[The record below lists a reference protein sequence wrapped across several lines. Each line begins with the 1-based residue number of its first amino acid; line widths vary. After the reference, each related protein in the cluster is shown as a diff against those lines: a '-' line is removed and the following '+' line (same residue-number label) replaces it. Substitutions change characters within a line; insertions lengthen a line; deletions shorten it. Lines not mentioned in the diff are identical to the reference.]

1 MLDAVMHRVTIS
13 NCQSVL
19 PIDSRLLRRAV
30 KTVLDHCSVHDAD
43 VSVAVVDD
51 AAIHELN
58 RRHLDHDYPTDVLSF
73 SLGGPSP
80 VEAEIVVSAETAVR
94 EAARFG
100 WEPQAELMLYVTHGV
115 LHACGHDDHTPR
127 AKAAMRRAER
137 AVLQKFDLSPQY
149 GVQRGGPA
157 AMRPRSRRTL
167 E

>member
-1 MLDAVMHRVTIS
+1 MHRVS
-13 NCQSVL
+13 VSDCQSAL
-19 PIDSRLLRRAV
+19 SIDVGRIRQVVQAALR
-30 KTVLDHCSVHDAD
+30 HCGIEQAE

-58 RRHLDHDYPTDVLSF
+58 RRHLQHDYPTDVLSF
-73 SLGGPSP
+73 ALSP
-80 VEAEIVVSAETAVR
+80 AHDPLEAEIIVSSQTAAR

-100 WEPQAELMLYVTHGV
+100 WEPEAELLLYVTHGV

-149 GVQRGGPA
+149 GVHRGGPA
-157 AMRPRSRRTL
+157 ATRTRSRRTT